1 MMDIE
6 VPLFRIRNGGSVAFR
21 ARSEPKLILPPG
33 PASPGAT
40 SLALGHRLAKA
51 VDQGEATDFTELATL
66 LGVTQARVSQL
77 VALTFLAP
85 DIQEEILE
93 GTPAVAHL
101 TIHHLLLVARL
112 PAWSE
117 QRAFWIGF
125 RGSGERVSGREGLPL
140 NSEGG
145 FPAPQSART
154 AEKGVAAADS
164 IAEPALAPS
173 AEYGAGDL

>member
-1 MMDIE
+1 MDIE

-33 PASPGAT
+33 SASSGAT

-51 VDQGEATDFTELATL
+51 VDQREATDFTELAGL

-125 RGSGERVSGREGLPL
+125 RGSGQRVSGREGLPL

-154 AEKGVAAADS
+154 AEKAVADDDS
-164 IAEPALAPS
+164 SGEPDLTPS
-173 AEYGAGDL
+173 IEIGAGDP

>member
-1 MMDIE
+1 MDIE
-6 VPLFRIRNGGSVAFR
+6 VPLFRIRTGGSVAFR
-21 ARSEPKLILPPG
+21 ARSEPKSLLPPA
-33 PASPGAT
+33 PATPGAT

-51 VDQGEATDFTELATL
+51 VDQGEANDFTELAGL

-93 GTPAVAHL
+93 GAPAVAHL
-101 TIHHLLLVARL
+101 TIHHLLLLARL

-125 RGSGERVSGREGLPL
+125 RGLGESISGREGLPL
-140 NSEGG
+140 NPEGG
-145 FPAPQSART
+145 IPAPQSART
-154 AEKGVAAADS
+154 AEKGVAATDS
-164 IAEPALAPS
+164 IAKPALAPS
-173 AEYGAGDL
+173 AEHGARGQ